1 MVEAESGS
9 KFNRCAIGTQNSSR
23 VGSEP
28 YDLRREESIASLH
41 RELQE
46 LRHCVAS
53 LQRENQNLKTQLS
66 QPENS
71 EIPTPP
77 SQEDSHRLLQL
88 VIDHVPQAIFWKDC
102 NSVYLGCNR
111 LFALAAGL
119 RHPREIVGK
128 TDDDLPWTPEEA
140 EEYRAGDRQVIASKR
155 PKLRVRGTRH
165 LPTGEVRI
173 VETSKIPLHD
183 RRGDVVGVLGLF
195 EDIGD
200 RLQTAE
206 LLQQRL
212 AAIEG
217 SSDGIAIQNR
227 RREFTYVNRAYA
239 KMFGYSDPEALL
251 GTTGRELYEPDEID
265 RLEREIIPQIKAE
278 RQWQGELHGR
288 KRDGTSFTQEASFSL
303 TETGMV
309 CICRDVTERKQI
321 EATLMLYKRAVES
334 SSDAIGIAD
343 AQGHHF
349 YQNPAFSQM
358 FDCETVE
365 EFNEFGGIP
374 AAFIDPTIVPEI
386 FAALNRGESWIGE
399 VEQRSKRDRRRQVLL
414 RANAI
419 KDGEGN
425 VVGAIA
431 SHTDITD
438 RKQAEATLRR
448 TTQALKEAQE
458 LAHIGNWE
466 YDARTEKIT
475 WSDEVFRIFD
485 RDRNLGPPGISES
498 LEYYHPED
506 RDRIQTALGKTATD
520 GSPAEVEARIVSD
533 PPRHLHIKVKAVRDG
548 GGPVVGLFGTIMDV
562 TDLKRAETHLQQKT
576 RELESTLQELK
587 RAQTQLIQ
595 SEKMSGLGQLVAGVA
610 HEVNNPVGFILGN
623 VAHLRGYVGDLLLLI
638 ETYQKQNVQSPEI
651 EELIEEIDLDF
662 LTYDLPQ
669 LMNSVEKGAKRIQAI
684 VQSLKNFSRLN
695 EAEMKEADIHQGL
708 ESSLTILNS
717 RLRLS
722 PGGPEIAIAKNYS
735 HLPKI
740 ECYPGQLN
748 QVFFNII
755 SNAIDALQCLGDEGP
770 PRPPQITI
778 ATAIADDNRALIR
791 IADNGEGMTEQV
803 RSRIFDPFFTT
814 KPVGKGTGLGLSV
827 SYQIIVDRHKGKLDC
842 TSEEGKGSEFRIE
855 IPIRQS
861 R

>member
-9 KFNRCAIGTQNSSR
+9 KFNRRAIGTQNSSR

-28 YDLRREESIASLH
+28 YDLRSEEPIASVQ

-46 LRHCVAS
+46 LRHSVAS
-53 LQRENQNLKTQLS
+53 LQRENQNLRTQLS
-66 QPENS
+66 RRENS
-71 EIPTPP
+71 
-77 SQEDSHRLLQL
+77 SQEDSHRLLEL
-88 VIDHVPQAIFWKDC
+88 VMDHVPQAIFWKDC

-119 RHPREIVGK
+119 HHPREIVGK
-128 TDDDLPWTPEEA
+128 TDDDLSWTKEEA
-140 EEYRAGDRQVIASKR
+140 EEYRACDREVIATKH

-165 LPTGEVRI
+165 LPAGEVRI

-183 RRGDVVGVLGLF
+183 SRGNVVGVLGLF

-212 AAIEG
+212 TAIES

-227 RREFTYVNRAYA
+227 QREFTYVNRAYL
-239 KMFGYSDPEALL
+239 KMFGYSRPGELL
-251 GTTGRELYEPDEID
+251 GKTWRELYEPDEID
-265 RLEREIIPQIKAE
+265 RLEREIIPQVKTNC
-278 RQWQGELHGR
+278 QWQGELHGR
-288 KRDGTSFTQEASFSL
+288 KRDGTSFTQEVSFSL
-303 TETGMV
+303 TEAGMV

-321 EATLMLYKRAVES
+321 EATLMLYKQAVEC

-349 YQNPAFSQM
+349 YQNLAFSRM

-386 FAALNRGESWIGE
+386 FVALNQGESWIGE
-399 VEQRSKRDRRRQVLL
+399 VEQRSKRDRRQQILL

-425 VVGAIA
+425 VIGAIA
-431 SHTDITD
+431 SHTDITE
-438 RKQAEATLRR
+438 RKQAEAALQR

-466 YDARTEKIT
+466 YDPRNNTII
-475 WSDEVFRIFD
+475 WSDEVFRIFNRD
-485 RDRNLGPPGISES
+485 RDLGPPGIPES
-498 LEYYHPED
+498 LEYYHPDD
-506 RDRIQTALGKTATD
+506 RDRIQTALGKTAID
-520 GSPAEVEARIVSD
+520 GTPAEVEARLSSD
-533 PPRHLHIKVKAVRDG
+533 PPRHVHIKVKAVRDG
-548 GGPVVGLFGTIMDV
+548 GDRIVSLFGTIMDV
-562 TDLKRAETHLQQKT
+562 TELKRAETHLQQKT

-638 ETYQKQNVQSPEI
+638 ETYQKHNAQSPEI
-651 EELIEEIDLDF
+651 EKLIEEIDLDF

-669 LMNSVEKGAKRIQAI
+669 LMNSVETGARRIQAI

-708 ESSLTILNS
+708 DSSLTILNG
-717 RLRLS
+717 RLQLS
-722 PGGPEIAIAKNYS
+722 PGGPEIAIAKNYGD
-735 HLPKI
+735 LPKI

-755 SNAIDALQCLGDEGP
+755 SNAIDALQCLGDEGTHQ
-770 PRPPQITI
+770 PPQITI
-778 ATAIADDNRALIR
+778 TTAIADDNRAVIR
-791 IADNGEGMTEQV
+791 IADNGEGMTQEV

-814 KPVGKGTGLGLSV
+814 KPVGMGTGLGLSV
-827 SYQIIVDRHKGKLDC
+827 SYQIIVDRHKGELDC
-842 TSEEGKGSEFRIE
+842 TSEKGKGSEFRIE